1 MRTKLKVKKEIKPD
15 FVYNSIKVEKFI
27 NYIMEE
33 GKKNTARK
41 IVYGMFDDIKET
53 TKQDP
58 LEVFELA
65 IQNVGPL
72 TEIRSRR
79 IGGAN
84 YQVPQEVRPERRLSL
99 AYRWI
104 IGAARSKKG
113 SPIRAKLLTEILA
126 ASKNE
131 GEAVRKR
138 ETVHKMAEANRAF
151 AHFAVNRKAS

>member
-15 FVYNSIKVEKFI
+15 FIYHSVKVEKFI
-27 NYIMEE
+27 NYIMNE
-33 GKKNTARK
+33 GKKNVARK

-58 LEVFELA
+58 LEVFETA
-65 IQNVGPL
+65 ITNVAPL
-72 TEIRSRR
+72 TEVRSRR

-84 YQVPQEVRPERRLSL
+84 YQVPQEVRPERRMSL
-99 AYRWI
+99 AFRWL

-113 SPIRAKLLTEILA
+113 QPIRKKLLTEFLA
-126 ASKNE
+126 AAKNE

-151 AHFAVNRKAS
+151 AHFAIRKQG

>member
-1 MRTKLKVKKEIKPD
+1 MRTKQKVKKEIKPD
-15 FVYNSIKVEKFI
+15 FIYNSVRVEKFI
-27 NYIMEE
+27 NYIMNE
-33 GKKNTARK
+33 GKKNVARK

-58 LEVFELA
+58 LEVFETA
-65 IQNVGPL
+65 ITNVAPL
-72 TEIRSRR
+72 TEVRSRR

-84 YQVPQEVRPERRLSL
+84 YQVPQEVRPERRMSL
-99 AYRWI
+99 AFRWI

-113 SPIRAKLLTEILA
+113 QPIRAKLLTEILA

-151 AHFAVNRKAS
+151 AHFAINRKG